1 MVSHIFYGFTFYGGC
16 VPLAMQ
22 VLIIYGRGV
31 FSHLMV
37 DVSVRWQC
45 RCPHKHA
52 VRSYQI
58 VWEGKIGC
66 SKLTLTCRPQTY
78 THKHK
83 NTKMLQQLSY
93 QIIVWEEKIECSKLT
108 LTCRTNTQAHKHTQI
123 QTHKQKH
130 KHAVLSD
137 CVEGEMGAV
146 NKPHPATQTHKHKHT
161 QIQTHKQKHIITNT
175 SPSYQIVWEK
185 KLDAVN

>member
-1 MVSHIFYGFTFYGGC
+1 MGE
-16 VPLAMQ
+16 
-22 VLIIYGRGV
+22 V
-31 FSHLMV
+31 FSHILWSMCLSAGNAGV
-37 DVSVRWQC
+37 HRSL
-45 RCPHKHA
+45 
-52 VRSYQI
+52 SYQI

-146 NKPHPATQTHKHKHT
+146 NKPHPATQTHKHKH
-161 QIQTHKQKHIITNT
+161 KITNT
-175 SPSYQIVWEK
+175 LLSYQIVWEK